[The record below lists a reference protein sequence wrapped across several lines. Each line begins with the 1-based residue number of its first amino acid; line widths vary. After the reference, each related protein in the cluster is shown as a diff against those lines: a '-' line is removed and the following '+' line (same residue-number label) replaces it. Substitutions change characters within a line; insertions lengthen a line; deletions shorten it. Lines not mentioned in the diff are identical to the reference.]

1 MMSLHSDPGYSFI
14 GIGDLFT
21 TQNSMANFQKPM
33 TIFYSDTE
41 RLLKYSPVTL
51 HISAVTR
58 ILNENPV
65 M

>member
-1 MMSLHSDPGYSFI
+1 MMSLHSDPGYSL
-14 GIGDLFT
+14 GIRDLFT

-41 RLLKYSPVTL
+41 PLLKYSPVTL
-51 HISAVTR
+51 HTSAATR

>member
-1 MMSLHSDPGYSFI
+1 MMSLHSDPGYSL

-21 TQNSMANFQKPM
+21 MQNSMANVQKPM
-33 TIFYSDTE
+33 TIFYSDTKP
-41 RLLKYSPVTL
+41 LLKYSPVRL
-51 HISAVTR
+51 HISAATR